1 MTPNTESKGQ
11 LNIRELHLEETPLSW
26 VSTNCAIVVMHG
38 IGNQMPLETLD
49 QFGRGLIA
57 EYAKQFPGEMSI
69 HHCVI
74 TKDSNDAEPWFDN
87 VVRLKKKNSEHY
99 IDLYEYYWAN
109 YTEDKASWTDISQ
122 WLNGVVKGAKNFYED
137 QKLLGKTFKDESI
150 FFDSDGNFKPFK
162 YRFFIGVVSKFFI
175 VTNLLI
181 TFFLKL
187 VSYIPIIGEI
197 AASLLQSFVKKSLN
211 KFVNVLG
218 DISVYNVVDP
228 KSKMY
233 SVRRQIL
240 DGAVKSI
247 KFLVEKTNNDKRT
260 YPSVLVAGHSLGTQI
275 SFDAINKLN
284 LLLNQGLID
293 GYDNEGRCVKEQKDF
308 GISKISDQLK
318 GYITFGSPLDKIVF
332 FLREKTPPE
341 QIVRQQLLEAYH
353 CFKQLKWNANKIET
367 DYLKLEMCLKRYLDD
382 IPWRNYYDDKD
393 YVSGRLD
400 YYGELVNI
408 NCHFSADSAFSF
420 THSDYWNE
428 CLMYRDII
436 INFLNPRETNIHT
449 NGTSLKY
456 STDNAKL

>member
-1 MTPNTESKGQ
+1 MVQQMESKRQ
-11 LNIRELHLEETPLSW
+11 LDLRELHLEEIPLSW
-26 VSTNCAIVVMHG
+26 VSTNCAIIVMHG

-49 QFGRGLIA
+49 QFGRGLIT

-74 TKDSNDAEPWFDN
+74 TKDSTSTEPWFDN
-87 VVRLKKKNSEHY
+87 VIRLKKKNSEHY
-99 IDLYEYYWAN
+99 IDIYEYYWAN
-109 YTEDKASWTDISQ
+109 YTEDKATWTDISL
-122 WLNGVVKGAKNFYED
+122 WLNGVVKGAENFYED
-137 QKLLGKTFKDESI
+137 QKLLGKRFKDQSI
-150 FFDSDGNFKPFK
+150 FFDQAGNFKPFK
-162 YRFFIGVVSKFFI
+162 YRFFIGVVSKIFI
-175 VTNLLI
+175 VLNLLI
-181 TFFLKL
+181 TVILKM
-187 VSYIPIIGEI
+187 VSYLPIIGEF
-197 AASLLQSFVKKSLN
+197 AASLLQSFVKRSLN

-233 SVRRQIL
+233 SVRRQIM

-247 KFLVEKTNNDKRT
+247 KFLIEKTSNGKRA

-284 LLLNQGLID
+284 MLLNQGLID
-293 GYDNEGRCVKEQKDF
+293 GYDNEGRCTRDGSDV

-341 QIVRQQLLEAYH
+341 QILRQQLLEAYH
-353 CFKQLKWNANKIET
+353 CFKQLKWSANKIEAE
-367 DYLKLEMCLKRYLDD
+367 YLQLEMCLKRYLDD

-400 YYGELVNI
+400 YYGALVNI
-408 NCHFSADSAFSF
+408 NCHFNAKSVFSF

-436 INFLNPRETNIHT
+436 INF
-449 NGTSLKY
+449 
-456 STDNAKL
+456 

>member
-1 MTPNTESKGQ
+1 MILNTEKKEQ
-11 LNIRELHLEETPLSW
+11 LNLRELHLEETPVSW
-26 VSTNCAIVVMHG
+26 VSTNCAIIVMHG
-38 IGNQMPLETLD
+38 IGNQMPMETLD
-49 QFGRGLIA
+49 QFGRGLVA

-69 HHCVI
+69 QHCVI
-74 TKDSNDAEPWFDN
+74 TKDSDNAEPWFDN
-87 VVRLKKKNSEHY
+87 VVRLKKKHSEHY

-109 YTEDKASWTDISQ
+109 YTEDKATWTDISL

-137 QKLLGKTFKDESI
+137 QKLLGKRFKDESI

-162 YRFFIGVVSKFFI
+162 YRFFIGVVSKIFI
-175 VTNLLI
+175 VINLLI
-181 TFFLKL
+181 TFVLKM
-187 VSYIPIIGEI
+187 VSYVPIIGEI

-284 LLLNQGLID
+284 ILLNQGLID
-293 GYDNEGRCVKEQKDF
+293 GYDNEGLCAKNRKDV

-341 QIVRQQLLEAYH
+341 QILRQQLLEAYH

-408 NCHFSADSAFSF
+408 NCHFSADGVFSF

-428 CLMYRDII
+428 GLMYRDII
-436 INFLNPRETNIHT
+436 INFLNPRDINIHT

-456 STDNAKL
+456 STDNTKL